1 MKNSAQNEHVTKAA
15 DALQLIAKTPLY
27 QGRWIADHAW
37 VSLIK
42 THYSNSST
50 MMMMTRFILTIFPL
64 GQYKISIRARDWQR
78 MALASFTAFGVSF
91 AGAVLNNTFFD
102 WKRKES

>member
-1 MKNSAQNEHVTKAA
+1 
-15 DALQLIAKTPLY
+15 
-27 QGRWIADHAW
+27 
-37 VSLIK
+37 
-42 THYSNSST
+42 
-50 MMMMTRFILTIFPL
+50 MMTRFILTIFPL